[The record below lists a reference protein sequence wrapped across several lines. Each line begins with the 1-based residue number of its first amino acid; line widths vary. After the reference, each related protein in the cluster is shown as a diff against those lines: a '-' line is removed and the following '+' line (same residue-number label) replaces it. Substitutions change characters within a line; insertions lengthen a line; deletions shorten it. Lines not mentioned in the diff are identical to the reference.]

1 MKIHSLTTIIEG
13 DRVKVAARVTC
24 SDGDALLW
32 YSVDRVYQDFL
43 ETERLDAFL
52 VGLLSFAMA
61 RNEDIYIAGAI
72 SEKLFYSLT
81 HSLIKILS
89 LLHPSSHQI
98 KIFPSTL
105 MSAQSRPKST
115 GVATGFS
122 GGVDSFCVL
131 ADHFYQVTSESYR
144 ITHLVF
150 NNVGSHGLGGRQLF
164 WQRYDRLLGFAQAH
178 QLPFVSIDS
187 NLDEIVN
194 LDFRHTH
201 TSRNISAILVLQ
213 PLFRK
218 FLYASAHKYE
228 NCFIGPSEDAS
239 VIDPVG
245 IHLFSTEN
253 TEFISTGCEYSRVEK
268 TEKVADL
275 EDSYQY
281 LDVCVDAL
289 EQAHN
294 CSTCWKCARTLLTL
308 EILGKQAHYSQVFDI
323 DKFQRVREDY
333 IQSILTEKKP
343 LEQEV
348 IDLARARQY
357 PLIPGF
363 K

>member
-1 MKIHSLTTIIEG
+1 MKIYPPTTIFKG
-13 DRVKVAARVTC
+13 NRVEVAARITWN
-24 SDGDALLW
+24 DGDALLW
-32 YSVDRVYQDFL
+32 YSVDRAYQDFL

-61 RNEDIYIAGAI
+61 RNENIYLDGPI
-72 SEKLFYSLT
+72 SEKLFYNLT

-89 LLHPSSHQI
+89 LLHPSSYRI
-98 KIFPSTL
+98 KIFPRDLS
-105 MSAQSRPKST
+105 SAQPQQKAT

-122 GGVDSFCVL
+122 GGVDSFCTLV
-131 ADHFYQVTSESYR
+131 DHFYQTTLDSYR
-144 ITHLVF
+144 ITHLVL

-164 WQRYDRLLGFAQAH
+164 WKRYNRLLAFAQAH

-187 NLDEIVN
+187 NLDEIVK

-201 TSRNISAILVLQ
+201 TSRNISAILALQ
-213 PLFRK
+213 SLFGK

-239 VIDPVG
+239 VIDPAA

-268 TEKVADL
+268 TEKVANI
-275 EDSYQY
+275 EDSYRY
-281 LDVCVDAL
+281 LDVCVNAI

-308 EILGKQAHYSQVFDI
+308 EILGKQAQYDQVFDLN
-323 DKFQRVREDY
+323 KFQSVRDDY
-333 IQSILTEKKP
+333 VQSILTERKP

-348 IDLARARQY
+348 IDLARERQY
-357 PLIPGF
+357 LLT
-363 K
+363 